1 MKLATEAHHH
11 RVAEAGKLQLER
23 ALGIRLPERVA
34 TRKKRLATIQAAMK
48 RLEERQMAA
57 DQEAGRESGDDK
69 PGSGKKGQPF
79 KRPMGEPKPKA
90 QDNFTDRSTSFR
102 ESICYAP
109 GCADPISMAPMGR
122 LMN

>member
-11 RVAEAGKLQLER
+11 RVAEAGKLQLDRAHVER
-23 ALGIRLPERVA
+23 TARDRHVVDRRVGEAGQHHSQGVAAARDAGQLERTLGIRLPEGLA

-69 PGSGKKGQPF
+69 PGSGKK
-79 KRPMGEPKPKA
+79 RPAVQTPHG
-90 QDNFTDRSTSFR
+90 
-102 ESICYAP
+102 
-109 GCADPISMAPMGR
+109 
-122 LMN
+122 